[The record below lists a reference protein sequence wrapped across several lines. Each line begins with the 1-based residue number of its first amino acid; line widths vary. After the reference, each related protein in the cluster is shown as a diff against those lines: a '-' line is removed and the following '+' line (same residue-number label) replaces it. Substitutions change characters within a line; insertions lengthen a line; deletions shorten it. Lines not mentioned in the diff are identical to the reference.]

1 MIKLSIALAMV
12 AVLGAAQADELATC
26 RAPTGH
32 TYYHSKGVVPKEGS
46 GWKSDGISGG
56 VFSLVQGA
64 DGSMDVLYVDARKKP
79 ISATQD
85 GAVVR
90 LIRSSKTNI
99 TVFVFYKEAMTEIY
113 SFFLERDGSSK
124 FTLLQNRTGDGAVIE
139 KSSLLVGPCD
149 PIKFEQVR

>member
-1 MIKLSIALAMV
+1 MIKVSIAFSVLAACG
-12 AVLGAAQADELATC
+12 AVQADELTTC
-26 RAPTGH
+26 RSPGGH
-32 TYYHSKGVVPKEGS
+32 TYYHSKGAVPKEAS
-46 GWKSDGISGG
+46 GWKPDSIPGG

-85 GAVVR
+85 GAVIR

-113 SFFLERDGSSK
+113 SFFQERDGSSK
-124 FTLLQNRTGDGAVIE
+124 FTLLQNRTGDGALIE
-139 KSSLLVGPCD
+139 KSSLLMGPCD
-149 PIKFEQVR
+149 PIKFEQLR